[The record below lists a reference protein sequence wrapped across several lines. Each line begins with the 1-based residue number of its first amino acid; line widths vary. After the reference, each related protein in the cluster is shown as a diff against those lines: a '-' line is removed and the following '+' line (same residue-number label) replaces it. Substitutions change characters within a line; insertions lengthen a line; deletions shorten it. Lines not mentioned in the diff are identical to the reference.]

1 MIKKTAK
8 WLKLFCIAFMLAVC
22 IVLGVA
28 IVIPKRKDEVSV
40 EAAIAEEDDNKKTAA
55 VIITKTVD

>member
-8 WLKLFCIAFMLAVC
+8 WLKLFCIGFMLAVC

-28 IVIPKRKDEVSV
+28 IVIPKRKDEVFV
-40 EAAIAEEDDNKKTAA
+40 EAAIAEADDNKKTAA